1 MTTVREYLFIGF
13 PGCSNRDCIVTG
25 PKKGMGTNGSC
36 KCLVNMSRSELMR
49 LQARIQVIADKEI
62 EK

>member
-13 PGCSNRDCIVTG
+13 PGCSNHDCIVTG

-36 KCLVNMSRSELMR
+36 KCLENMSRSELMR
-49 LQARIQVIADKEI
+49 LHARIQVIADKEI